1 MIKDLMNKIRS
12 DATDLQLVK
21 AFKKNNN
28 EYAFGII
35 CKRYQKDITNHLKA
49 NTRNNF
55 YLRNFIDDAVSET
68 FVEFWEN
75 LKMNKYEEKG
85 TAKAY
90 LQTIAFRKLM
100 KMSNQNMKP
109 IGNGSEISD
118 EENYDELNELLDE
131 DFINYKNISDQAFKF
146 LKHICIQIISLK
158 HYEKMND
165 TEIFEKFPEELK
177 NKKNVRKRRS
187 KCMEKLREK
196 SNEILKQIK

>member
-1 MIKDLMNKIRS
+1 MNKIRS
-12 DATDLQLVK
+12 DATDLQLVE
-21 AFKKNNN
+21 AVIKNNN
-28 EYAFGII
+28 KSAFGII
-35 CKRYQKDITNHLKA
+35 CNRYHEDVINHLKA
-49 NTRNNF
+49 KTSNNL
-55 YLRNFIDDAVSET
+55 YLKSFIDDAASEA
-68 FVEFWEN
+68 FIILWESIIN
-75 LKMNKYEEKG
+75 GKYEEQG
-85 TAKAY
+85 YVKAF
-90 LQTIAFRKLM
+90 LQKIAFRRLM

-131 DFINYKNISDQAFKF
+131 DSINYKNIADEAFK
-146 LKHICIQIISLK
+146 SLK
-158 HYEKMND
+158 QICKEIILLKYYEKIDD